1 MSRVSWR
8 SSIKRAIRPLSPS
21 SSAVRLAVVGIGS
34 ELWGD
39 DAAGV
44 QAARLLQSAGVQSE
58 TLLVVDAGPVPENFS
73 GQLRRF
79 QPEYILLID
88 AVRPQLPDP
97 APGRIFW
104 IELSDLE
111 GISALTHGMPL
122 SVLGEYLV
130 NQLHCDVGLLGIE
143 GAGFDFGQPL
153 SPPVRRAV
161 KKVQKFFLDWIIKLA
176 DR

>member
-1 MSRVSWR
+1 MSRPSWR
-8 SSIKRAIRPLSPS
+8 SSIKRAIKPLSPS
-21 SSAVRLAVVGIGS
+21 SPAVRLAVVGIGS

-44 QAARLLQSAGVQSE
+44 QAARLLQSAGIQSE
-58 TLLVVDAGPVPENFS
+58 ALLVLDTGPVPENFS

-79 QPEYILLID
+79 QPEFILLID
-88 AVRPQLPDP
+88 AVRPHPSNP
-97 APGRIFW
+97 VPGRIAW

-111 GISALTHGMPL
+111 GVSALTHGMPL

-130 NQLHCDVGLLGIE
+130 NQLHCAVGLLGVE

-161 KKVQKFFLDWIIKLA
+161 KKIQKFFLDWIVKLA